1 MDTRLSWLKRRLFN
15 LVCLVCVVGT
25 WLWVNQIESPLLLL
39 HCVTGLGGQS
49 DRLIA
54 TWLWWSK
61 KGLAFFFT
69 KVNQIYEAVNAIAIA
84 IRLGVLDFVSMET
97 GVCAHAPDFLKP
109 QFHNAKISFF
119 LATQADYFISTSYE
133 SQFLSHILRIR
144 QLKGLKT
151 CSSTDV
157 SKSEFTH
164 IYPVVQRKGPSPN
177 TFPFPT
183 SKHW

>member
-1 MDTRLSWLKRRLFN
+1 
-15 LVCLVCVVGT
+15 
-25 WLWVNQIESPLLLL
+25 
-39 HCVTGLGGQS
+39 
-49 DRLIA
+49 
-54 TWLWWSK
+54 
-61 KGLAFFFT
+61 
-69 KVNQIYEAVNAIAIA
+69 VNQIYEAVNAIAIA

-164 IYPVVQRKGPSPN
+164 IYPVEYREKALPQIPFLFPLPN
-177 TFPFPT
+177 TGNTYTVERCSPEFFKET
-183 SKHW
+183 KL